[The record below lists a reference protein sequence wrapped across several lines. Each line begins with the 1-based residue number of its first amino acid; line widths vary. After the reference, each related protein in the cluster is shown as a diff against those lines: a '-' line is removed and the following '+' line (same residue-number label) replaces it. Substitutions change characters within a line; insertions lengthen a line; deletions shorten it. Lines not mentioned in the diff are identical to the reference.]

1 MASEYYVVYDG
12 SKGRWEIQI
21 PEDVYAGSGARVV
34 ETFGTKAAAMRRG
47 KELARNQNARLVENA
62 KAGYTMDHYD
72 YSR

>member
-1 MASEYYVVYDG
+1 MASEYYVVYDK
-12 SKGRWEIQI
+12 SQGRWELQI
-21 PEDVYAGSGARVV
+21 PEDIAAGPGARVL
-34 ETFGTKAAAMRRG
+34 ETFGTKKAAMRRG